1 MNALLLL
8 CLTVGLFR
16 LIVTGFGIGTAPWF
30 FPAAVGIC
38 LTAAVLYQ
46 SEWCAR
52 YGAILAVI
60 FLLGYLVALYVNQN
74 LFLLGMQQFINAA
87 IEKLNETYSGS
98 LGKPFSVTGTG
109 SVGSFLFFLVP
120 PVVFWLSAAVLHS
133 NVTLLMELLIFPA
146 VAALLLF
153 GAAEDTIGKF
163 LLLFGVVLSIAF
175 TRTRRQR
182 RMWGGKNKKLVHENR
197 MRFESIQKISA
208 IVVLMISIAL
218 TVPGYLLV
226 RPLLAV
232 SLQPARTMS
241 TELQTDTLNRVMKLL
256 PDLTA
261 GQWNLNVSAVS
272 GGVQDGS
279 IMGET
284 GYLLEGVEDLR
295 LTLTQ
300 KPENSLFLKGYVG
313 TTYEN
318 GSWVPGHAY
327 SFDGAAINWNTD
339 GSPRL
344 FIQNL
349 PFLRTTFSLNQ
360 SGAGEGSAAAVM
372 SRFSVNPVQLFVQR
386 INANDGYTYVPY
398 GAYLND
404 YYQVEA
410 GDGHVAGQHA
420 QEDRYFFFNR
430 EDMETVLEAWN
441 GIDETA
447 NVLDRVE
454 ESYRAFCTT
463 SYSSVPDGL
472 DALQAEVDA
481 AKTENRWQTNR
492 DLDEIS
498 TWIRHYLAQNYSY
511 DLLPPQ
517 VPEGEDA
524 LEYFLFTSRRGNSVH
539 FASAAVVL
547 YRMFGIPARYVV
559 GYEVPPVLFTVQA
572 GGLYTATVQGDNSQ
586 AWAEIYLPGIGWS
599 PRDMT
604 PGVIGTLEEVGP
616 NGIRVETPAEDP
628 ESTEQPDASEAA
640 PTEDPLLAEQLEA
653 QPEEGKAAKEP
664 PSLET
669 IIRWIAIAVAVVLIL
684 LLLSFVTSKVIV
696 TFGLPFFGLRSNRQR
711 LLGVFQSVFRRARR
725 LKWPAAQDS
734 QSEAFPQFLETALNL
749 RHPPIAPLAAP
760 ALEDL
765 FRSIY
770 GTRPVKKTDIVRMR
784 KILLGLYHRKAPT
797 RKTVERK
804 QV

>member
-1 MNALLLL
+1 MLLL

-16 LIVTGFGIGTAPWF
+16 LVVTGFGIGVASWF
-30 FPAAVGIC
+30 FPAVAGVC
-38 LTAAVLYQ
+38 LFAAVLYQ

-52 YGAILAVI
+52 YGMILAVI
-60 FLLGYLVALYVNQN
+60 LLLAYLAALYVNQTP
-74 LFLLGMQQFINAA
+74 FLLGMQQFINAA
-87 IEKLNETYSGS
+87 VEKLNDTYSGS
-98 LGKPFSVTGTG
+98 LGKPFSVTGINSIG
-109 SVGSFLFFLVP
+109 LFLAFLIP

-133 NVTLLMELLIFPA
+133 NGTLMMELLVFPA

-153 GAAEDTIGKF
+153 GAAEDTVGKF

-175 TRTRRQR
+175 TRTKRQR
-182 RMWGGKNKKLVHENR
+182 RMWGGKNKKLLRENR
-197 MRFESIQKISA
+197 LRFENIQKVTA
-208 IVVLMISIAL
+208 IVVLMISVAL
-218 TVPGYLLV
+218 TVPGFLLV
-226 RPLLAV
+226 RPLLAA

-279 IMGET
+279 ILGES

-300 KPENSLFLKGYVG
+300 KPENALFLKGYVG
-313 TTYEN
+313 ATYEN
-318 GSWVPGHAY
+318 GAWVPGHAY

-349 PFLRTTFSLNQ
+349 PFLRTTFSLSQ
-360 SGAGEGSAAAVM
+360 SGAGEESIASAM
-372 SRFSVNPVQLFVQR
+372 SAFSVNPVQLYVQR

-410 GDGHVAGQHA
+410 GDGYVAGQHA
-420 QEDRYFFFNR
+420 QEDRYFFFSR
-430 EDMETVLEAWN
+430 EDMEAVLEAWN

-463 SYSSVPDGL
+463 SYSAVPDGL
-472 DALQAEVDA
+472 DTLQAEVDA
-481 AKTENRWQTNR
+481 VKTENRWQTNR

-498 TWIRHYLAQNYSY
+498 TWIRHYLAQNYHY

-524 LEYFLFTSRRGNSVH
+524 LLHFLFTSRRGNSVH

-572 GGLYTATVQGDNSQ
+572 GGLYTATIQGDNSQ

-616 NGIRVETPAEDP
+616 NGIRVETPVEESDAEEQDALSEAQLLEEDTQLEQTDIQTDVLAED
-628 ESTEQPDASEAA
+628 
-640 PTEDPLLAEQLEA
+640 
-653 QPEEGKAAKEP
+653 KEHL
-664 PSLET
+664 SLET
-669 IIRWIAIAVAVVLIL
+669 VIHWIAMGVSTVVVL
-684 LLLSFVTSKVIV
+684 LLLSLLTARIVVI
-696 TFGLPFFGLRSNRQR
+696 FGLPFFGLRSYRQR
-711 LLGVFQSVFRRARR
+711 LLGVFQAVYRRARR
-725 LKWPAAQDS
+725 LKWPAEQDS
-734 QSEAFPQFLETALNL
+734 QSEQFQPFLEDAL
-749 RHPPIAPLAAP
+749 RRRRSPAATLAAP
-760 ALEDL
+760 AMEAL
-765 FRSIY
+765 FQTVYGDRSATKSDVI
-770 GTRPVKKTDIVRMR
+770 RMR
-784 KILLGLYHRKAPT
+784 KILLGLYQRKGSGE
-797 RKTVERK
+797 K
-804 QV
+804 